1 MSIETQ
7 MKLDKIGA
15 HFRFSDMY
23 ARLSKVV
30 QYSLQEKRM
39 TELAIYQEHFSA
51 KDPEL
56 LNPVT

>member
-1 MSIETQ
+1 